1 MNFCIQNKFKNNTA
15 KLSQPNYTLHPEAY
29 RVNLTGFSLQLTAY
43 SLQLIAYSFP
53 PTPLLNP
60 THISSFHHSVFSKQY
75 EIRHEIRLFS
85 RLNLLI
91 AMCIYRMYN
100 RNRRFRQHL

>member
-43 SLQLIAYSFP
+43 SLQLTSFRYPLSSIPHISPASIILSFP
-53 PTPLLNP
+53 N
-60 THISSFHHSVFSKQY
+60 SMKY
-75 EIRHEIRLFS
+75 
-85 RLNLLI
+85 
-91 AMCIYRMYN
+91 AMKFVC
-100 RNRRFRQHL
+100 FPG